1 MCQMADGCI
10 NAAGCLPRC
19 YSPFV
24 GVFGRQIKEQRNALP
39 CVSEMHRHAP
49 FLINFFKLK
58 HWGTQETLV

>member
-1 MCQMADGCI
+1 M
-10 NAAGCLPRC
+10 PRC

-39 CVSEMHRHAP
+39 CASERHRHAL